1 MLVPCFYLGKRHQTT
16 AAYLEILEKSQDR
29 EITELIVNKDKDNSP
44 KISVQKLVM
53 TPKVWVPYFIDPQ
66 LPWRALHTFKTLLGM
81 IQDNLK
87 YLFEFI
93 EEWLNVA
100 CAHDVKRYEYVVKSK
115 WKNPHAD
122 WRVLE

>member
-1 MLVPCFYLGKRHQTT
+1 
-16 AAYLEILEKSQDR
+16 
-29 EITELIVNKDKDNSP
+29 
-44 KISVQKLVM
+44 
-53 TPKVWVPYFIDPQ
+53 
-66 LPWRALHTFKTLLGM
+66 M

-122 WRVLE
+122 WRVLEWMIRRTRFVNSMPLMSGPPADNKINPQECFNNALDTVVDLNTTSKTNKYSDL